1 MKKILSILFVGMLI
15 STTAF
20 SQMNTGSYFLSGS
33 IPLNLELYSYND
45 LDNTDV
51 KENGQVIGFS
61 PKGGYFLKN
70 RLAIGGIVDY
80 SVNRN
85 TQEYTVTGDKYTYKT
100 RQLLLGPLGRY
111 YFEYGTFMPFA
122 EAFLGIGKSTSV
134 SIQDFVDGSTE
145 TKTSHSVFKTAVGGG
160 ANYFLNDAIAM
171 EALLQFFWEKQ
182 KPTEG
187 TGSGHASTG
196 IMLQVGVSIYF
207 GSI

>member
-1 MKKILSILFVGMLI
+1 MLI

-33 IPLNLELYSYND
+33 IPLNLQLYSGND
-45 LDNTDV
+45 LDDSNY
-51 KENGQVIGFS
+51 KESGQVIGFS

-70 RLAIGGIVDY
+70 RVAIGGIVDY
-80 SVNRN
+80 SVNRLVE
-85 TQEYTVTGDKYTYKT
+85 EYTSFDEKTTYNT
-100 RQLLLGPLGRY
+100 SQLLLGPLGRF

-122 EAFLGIGKSTSV
+122 EAFLGIGRSNSKYTEE
-134 SIQDFVDGSTE
+134 ITDGTFSSE
-145 TKTSHSVFKTAVGGG
+145 TKHSVFKTAVGGG

-187 TGSGHASTG
+187 TGSGHTSTG